1 MRAHIGRTMDVRK
14 GIILRIIQRSAA
26 RLGGIEQLASTD
38 EAFVDFASRVERLL
52 CQEIIASGRAVGHAD
67 AAQPVPYVV
76 IFPEDHTDKEVAA
89 PAATASPFPKGKPGP
104 NRVEEHR
111 RFARHA
117 QNVFGDDLPTLPPKL
132 FLDFAKAIDADP
144 EIIPPP
150 NYDTFAEYLAPR
162 VPVVTNRK
170 GAILA
175 RKTREQAFRTLI
187 KNRLK
192 SLRAAELEALM
203 RPPVMPKTRS

>member
-89 PAATASPFPKGKPGP
+89 PAATASLVAVQIRKQRPGP
-104 NRVEEHR
+104 KPDDHLKLYRIIIETVGSSGKSSGGGPEILLDDDSLRKIVAAADSKGIKPPGR
-111 RFARHA
+111 RRSEFI
-117 QNVFGDDLPTLPPKL
+117 TKPPYSSWAVCLADNKE
-132 FLDFAKAIDADP
+132 ACRKAI
-144 EIIPPP
+144 
-150 NYDTFAEYLAPR
+150 R
-162 VPVVTNRK
+162 NR
-170 GAILA
+170 
-175 RKTREQAFRTLI
+175 I
-187 KNRLK
+187 KW
-192 SLRAAELEALM
+192 AM
-203 RPPVMPKTRS
+203 RGL